1 MTLVLVLLLFL
12 ALFVGLLTLG
22 AGWFQKDE
30 GRVMRERLMS
40 LARATQRAPSEELAL
55 LRDELLSAIPA
66 FDRLLA
72 SSVRITRLQAALAQA
87 NIQMRPGRFLLI
99 TASLGAA
106 IGLFAS
112 LLKVGLWLPP
122 VGVALGLAIPF
133 VIVSQLRK
141 WRLSKFES
149 RFPEAIDLLARA
161 VRAGHSLVSALEMI
175 SNELTE
181 PLAGEFRKVF
191 EEQKFGMPLRD
202 ALLNFG
208 ERIPLAD
215 VRLFITSLLLQ
226 HETGGNLT
234 ELLDK
239 LSYLIRERFKLI
251 RQVRVYTAH
260 ARVTM
265 MMLMSLPVA
274 FVVLMTLS
282 HPEYLQPLYKEPL
295 GQKLS
300 AAAVGLQLIGYLL
313 IRKIINIRV

>member
-1 MTLVLVLLLFL
+1 MTLVLILLLFL
-12 ALFVGLLTLG
+12 ALFVGLLALG
-22 AGWFQKDE
+22 AGWIQKDE

-87 NIQMRPGRFLLI
+87 DIQMRPGRFLLM

-112 LLKVGLWLPP
+112 LLKVGWWLPP

-149 RFPEAIDLLARA
+149 RFPEAIDLLSRA
-161 VRAGHSLVSALEMI
+161 VRAGHSLVSGLEMI

-202 ALLNFG
+202 ALLNLG

-215 VRLFITSLLLQ
+215 VRLFVTSLLLQ

-265 MMLMSLPVA
+265 IMLMGLPVA
-274 FVVLMTLS
+274 FVVLMSLS
-282 HPEYLQPLYKEPL
+282 NPEYLRPLYRDPM
-295 GQKLS
+295 GQKMTAL
-300 AAAVGLQLIGYLL
+300 AVGLQVIGYFL